1 MYRIAFI
8 ISLVII
14 SAHTVLGLSGSGTQ
28 EDPWRIES
36 AADFN
41 EFAVDANYWDDYTR
55 LETDVNLAG
64 RTYSIAVVAPDI
76 YNYNTSF
83 NGTAFTGVFDGND
96 HSIIN
101 LNIDGGA
108 NNDFLGLFGY
118 IDGGEVRNLCL
129 EVGYVSGD
137 YRVGGLVGQNDEG
150 YVSNCYS
157 TGTIS
162 GDSEVGGLVGRNK
175 GGEISNCYFSG
186 YVSSEICSGGLV
198 GKNWIGTVWGCCS
211 NSSVSGYWTVG
222 GLVAD
227 NYYGYVQN
235 CHSTGDVS
243 GYDDVGGLLGHNDG
257 YVSNCYSVSSVSGEL
272 DVGGLAGHVKYGSV
286 SNCYSIGSVTGG
298 DYVGGLIGVNCI
310 SISNCYSIG
319 DVKGLVVVGGLV
331 GENYESLSNCCSAGN
346 VSGTEHVGG
355 LVGNNGLSAN
365 ISNCNSTGDVGG
377 DDQVGGLLG
386 VNYGTV
392 LNCYS
397 TGDVNGDI
405 DVGGLLGWNFYGSVL
420 NCFWDTDTQTH
431 SVTESIGLSEE
442 GNITNVSGLT
452 TVEMQTKSTFTDA
465 GWDFVDV
472 WDLTCEGMS
481 YPRFI
486 CQITPAD
493 FLCPHGVDFRDY
505 SFFAGYWGNTNCEN
519 ANDCDGTDFD
529 LSGTVDMNDIDIF
542 CGHWLEGAG
551 G

>member
-28 EDPWRIES
+28 ENPWLIQSLEEFN
-36 AADFN
+36 DFV
-41 EFAVDANYWDDYTR
+41 ADANYWDDYTR

-64 RTYSIAVVAPDI
+64 QTYTTAVIAPDI
-76 YNYNTSF
+76 YNYNTLF

-101 LNIDGGA
+101 LTIDGGA

-118 IDGGEVRNLCL
+118 IDGGEVRNLIL
-129 EVGYVSGD
+129 DVGYVSGD
-137 YRVGGLVGQNDEG
+137 YKVGGLVGENG
-150 YVSNCYS
+150 GIVSHCYS

-162 GDSEVGGLVGRNK
+162 GDFVGGLAGWNNN
-175 GGEISNCYFSG
+175 GDISNCYTTGSVSG
-186 YVSSEICSGGLV
+186 DICGGLV
-198 GKNWIGTVWGCCS
+198 GKNWLGSVWDCRS

-227 NYYGYVQN
+227 NDYGYVQN

-243 GYDDVGGLLGHNDG
+243 GYDDVGGLLGHNTG
-257 YVSNCYSVSSVSGEL
+257 YVSNCYSTGDISGEL
-272 DVGGLAGHVKYGSV
+272 DVGGLMGEVRYGNV

-355 LVGNNGLSAN
+355 LVGDNGLSAN
-365 ISNCNSTGDVGG
+365 ISNCNSTGNVGG
-377 DDQVGGLLG
+377 DDRVGGLLG

-397 TGDVNGDI
+397 TGDVSGDI
-405 DVGGLLGWNFYGSVL
+405 DVGGLLGWNFYGNVS

-431 SVTESIGLSEE
+431 GVTESIGLSEE
-442 GNITNVSGLT
+442 GILTNVSGLAT
-452 TVEMQTKSTFTDA
+452 TEMQIRSTFTSA
-465 GWDFVDV
+465 GWDFVDI
-472 WDLTCEGMS
+472 WDLTCEGMN

-486 CQITPAD
+486 WQITPAD
-493 FLCPHGVDFRDY
+493 FLCPHGVNFRDY
-505 SFFAGYWGNTNCEN
+505 SFFAGYWGDTNCGD
-519 ANDCDGTDFD
+519 ANDCDGADFD
-529 LSGTVDMNDIDIF
+529 LSGKVDINDIDIF
-542 CGHWLEGAG
+542 CGFWLNGVG